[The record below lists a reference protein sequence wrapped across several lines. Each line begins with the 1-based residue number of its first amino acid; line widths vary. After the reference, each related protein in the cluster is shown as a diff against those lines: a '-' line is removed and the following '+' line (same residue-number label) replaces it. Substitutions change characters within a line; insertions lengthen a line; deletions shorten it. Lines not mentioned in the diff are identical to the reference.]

1 MRNNRFF
8 RRLGAAALAA
18 LILAVTACASEPPAE
33 DTAPAVT
40 TAAPETEQPLAE
52 RLAAYTLVRPD
63 EGTQYLLDT
72 VLDFRLNIQAETG
85 VEMTITTDW
94 VKRGSDPDAAGEREL
109 LFGATNRTASVEA
122 MAELG
127 AFDYMIRTVGDDIVV
142 LGGSDYALSLAA
154 DKFIELLAAGQGSMD
169 YTYLY
174 EQNIQEGEVM
184 LRVASYNIR
193 HGTDVDM
200 NMQVLADD
208 ITGLNIDV
216 VGLQEID
223 QNAKRSGYIDTMKL
237 LSEASGMEYYAFA
250 KGIPL
255 GTGEY
260 GTGILSRWPIVA
272 FEMVPLE
279 SGKHEQRSIG
289 HAVLDVNG
297 THVHFFNTHLSYE
310 SKEVRTK
317 QFAQIA
323 ELLPKDEP
331 WLLTGD
337 FNTDDFA
344 EFAVLN
350 YASLLNRPDNQLGSF
365 YSSSSAIDN
374 IVMSAGWSVID
385 DGMLEVKHS
394 DHYMIW
400 CDAHLE
406 VTEK

>member
-1 MRNNRFF
+1 MREKSYFHR
-8 RRLGAAALAA
+8 LAA
-18 LILAVTACASEPPAE
+18 VTLAAMMLACTACAGDLPME
-33 DTAPAVT
+33 DSVPAVT

-52 RLAAYTLVRPD
+52 RLADYTIVRPD
-63 EGTQYLLDT
+63 VGTQSLLDT
-72 VLDFRLNIQAETG
+72 VLSFRLDIQVETG

-94 VKRGSDPDAAGEREL
+94 VKRGSDPDAAGEREIL
-109 LFGATNRTASVEA
+109 IGATNRTASVEA
-122 MAELG
+122 MAELSS
-127 AFDYMIRTVGDDIVV
+127 FDYLIRTVGDDIVIA
-142 LGGSDYALSLAA
+142 GGSDYALSLAA
-154 DKFIELLAAGQGSMD
+154 DKFIELLAAGQGTMD
-169 YTYLY
+169 YTYIY
-174 EQNIQEGEVM
+174 ADNKQEGEVM

-193 HGTDVDM
+193 HGADVNMD
-200 NMQVLADD
+200 MQVLAND

-272 FEMVPLE
+272 FEMTPLE
-279 SGKHEQRSIG
+279 SGTHEQRSIG
-289 HAVLDVNG
+289 HAILDVNG

-310 SKEVRTK
+310 DKGIRGQ

-323 ELLPKDEP
+323 EMLPKDEP

-337 FNTDDFA
+337 FNTADFA

-350 YASLLNRPDNQLGSF
+350 YTTLLNRPDNQLGSF
-365 YSSSSAIDN
+365 YSKSSAIDN
-374 IVMSAGWSVID
+374 IVMSAGWQIID

-406 VTEK
+406 VTKK